1 MSANLTINENGITA
15 PQTSEVKQA
24 FQEIFTNAFGSD
36 LSLDDATPQGSL
48 IDDLTRV
55 QQEANSNLMYAL
67 NQYNPNTANGVWQD
81 ALASLYFIQRK
92 SATRSIVN
100 CECTGVVGTV
110 LNGVASG
117 NPALAQSANGDVF
130 ECVTG
135 GTIPASGTIT
145 LAFRSQ
151 EAGVIPVSANTV
163 NRIYQAVSGW
173 DTITNPSSGTL
184 GTETESREEFEAR
197 RKKSVALNATGSLSA
212 VLSALAN
219 VDGVEDIKVYENV
232 GDTSQ
237 TVRGVTLNAHSI
249 WVCVNSGVSSEE
261 IGKVLHENKSA
272 GADTNG
278 SQSVVYTDPTTG
290 VPYTYKYDNPTDQ
303 DIYFQITTAAD
314 LPDEVKAQI
323 KQAIVSDFNGL
334 DSSESVGITI
344 GDSIYASRF
353 VKDVTAYTSNL
364 ISVKISDDGADW
376 QDVLTFNMNILPTIS
391 DTNIVFTT

>member
-237 TVRGVTLNAHSI
+237 TVRGVTLKAHSI

-353 VKDVTAYTSNL
+353 VKDVTAYASNL
-364 ISVKISDDGADW
+364 ISVKISDDGEDW

-391 DTNIVFTT
+391 ETNIEFTT